1 MRNWLKSALAAALGV
16 WVLAG
21 MTAPAAATPT
31 TPDGL
36 TQFGSIN
43 RQVPWEGNLAGFY
56 QHFDTVDQKLDDYYT
71 DNFGPTDVT
80 FLAFV
85 YSGHTYWQVPTYH
98 TGLDID
104 VNFAS
109 GNKRKGDWDFDAGN
123 TNYKITAIE
132 LMVADGKDSHGNPLL
147 KSIVYLVDDD
157 HAFGSD
163 WNTGDFI
170 TNALNQ
176 SICKIT
182 GSATQGHPKCP
193 NLIKIAFYGTTVK
206 TPEPASIALFAS
218 GLAGF
223 GLRRRK
229 KA

>member
-1 MRNWLKSALAAALGV
+1 MRGWLKTAFVAVLGI
-16 WVLAG
+16 WTFAG
-21 MTAPAAATPT
+21 MVAPAAATPT
-31 TPDGL
+31 TPAGL
-36 TQFGSIN
+36 TQFGSIYN
-43 RQVPWEGNLAGFY
+43 KVPWEGNLAGFY
-56 QHFDTVDQKLDDYYT
+56 QHFDTVEQQLDDYYT

-98 TGLDID
+98 TGLDVD
-104 VNFAS
+104 VDFAS
-109 GNKRKGDWDFDAGN
+109 GNKRTGDWIFDAGN
-123 TNYKITAIE
+123 TNYKITAVE
-132 LMVADGKDSHGNPLL
+132 LMVAGGKDYKGNPLL

-157 HAFGSD
+157 HAFGSN

-182 GSATQGHPKCP
+182 GQATQTKPKCP
-193 NLIKIAFYGTTVK
+193 DLIKIAFYGTTVK
-206 TPEPASIALFAS
+206 APEPASVVLFAT
-218 GLAGF
+218 GLVGF